1 MSLQTQSS
9 GGSSCSNGSFHG
21 SHNFDGQ
28 VFSEVVGDG
37 PTFSSRQGVDCNRWR
52 DLFPLPLLPDRLSA
66 PRLQSGYISIGS
78 KRNFR
83 RRAHHASQVNQIIS
97 TLNEMTGHG
106 GEHRFKPSKAQKC
119 AQQSL
124 LVQVAHS
131 PKCAAPVQLRE
142 AVHEL
147 LHLSPSSYLAEEEA
161 RSTVRSYNKGLVSLP
176 NPGDKVFSAESL
188 LDDIGRD
195 ILWDPI
201 DKLFSPEVS
210 LDSKLKPYMDDV
222 LRNDSR
228 AYHDFVGD
236 LWKRGMLK
244 FGGDR
249 RSTVTPF
256 FVAKKNGKLRLVL
269 DCRASNQ
276 FFRPPP
282 DIAMSAGYSFA
293 QLELEPEDTMY
304 VAQSDIQD
312 YFYSI
317 GLPDFLHPFFALP
330 PIRPEWLAEQIQEL
344 QGWDHRVACYPQLVV
359 IPMGWSWAMYFAQRI
374 HQHQVMLGT
383 GMSFEEI
390 LVDGRPAPLLR
401 SVKAIAVPYADNLN
415 IVGVSR
421 EHVQD
426 LKDKAVARLREVGF
440 RVHEEEDAQPHAK
453 ALGFILDGQR
463 GRAHPIPEKRDR
475 VIATLRWLSGRPR
488 VSGRVLERVIGHCIH
503 FFMLRR
509 ELLSIFRSVYDFK
522 TAHYTT
528 QKRLWRSA
536 ADECRWAANLLV
548 ICEADLKKSWSSTLT
563 ASDACLSGTATCSLE
578 LEPSEIRIMGSC
590 RELWRFRSND
600 PSCKA
605 RDSVLALDPFKDV
618 ETVLPWHVL
627 EDPFRINQQFPNVRK
642 DVATSPEWKL
652 QFSARMTKAE
662 HITILE
668 GRASLQSF
676 RHKLR
681 SVNHF
686 GKRHLHLG
694 DNLGMVLAFDRG
706 RAKAIPLLFCC
717 RRAAA
722 LSFASNSVFCHRWIP
737 SEWNP
742 ADGPSRRWEKTRKVE
757 VSARKKA
764 KEVSKKIY
772 PSKGQVDQCYIPS
785 ADIDPRFETSCS
797 VGDQIIKS
805 TNMRAIRSQVR
816 GKNAEERSAKRASLT
831 HNLQAPPRF
840 NGQTAL
846 EVMAVSPRTSKDY
859 QRRVLVFQGYC
870 RIHQLETT
878 TSCQIDH
885 ALTLFLNQGF
895 SEGMD
900 ISEAAKFFA
909 SVMEANPVVGRTGLV
924 RSKRAL
930 KGWKNL
936 DPGNSRSPLAWPFI
950 SLMATTLMQLGL
962 PHAALCILT
971 MFSTYIRPSEALKI
985 RCQDLVRSVQLW
997 VAWAINLNPLE
1008 SMEQSKVGLSDEA
1021 ILLDSQGMDFLG
1033 PALERL
1039 RTGAAPT
1046 DLLFCMDYPTLHAS
1060 WKKALISLNL
1070 PQDFAVL
1077 YQIRHSGASWDAL
1090 RKYRS
1095 LLEIKLRQIRKRA
1108 EASPRLLKGMV
1119 SAFTCP

>member
-1 MSLQTQSS
+1 
-9 GGSSCSNGSFHG
+9 
-21 SHNFDGQ
+21 
-28 VFSEVVGDG
+28 
-37 PTFSSRQGVDCNRWR
+37 
-52 DLFPLPLLPDRLSA
+52 
-66 PRLQSGYISIGS
+66 
-78 KRNFR
+78 
-83 RRAHHASQVNQIIS
+83 
-97 TLNEMTGHG
+97 
-106 GEHRFKPSKAQKC
+106 
-119 AQQSL
+119 
-124 LVQVAHS
+124 
-131 PKCAAPVQLRE
+131 
-142 AVHEL
+142 
-147 LHLSPSSYLAEEEA
+147 
-161 RSTVRSYNKGLVSLP
+161 
-176 NPGDKVFSAESL
+176 
-188 LDDIGRD
+188 
-195 ILWDPI
+195 
-201 DKLFSPEVS
+201 
-210 LDSKLKPYMDDV
+210 
-222 LRNDSR
+222 
-228 AYHDFVGD
+228 
-236 LWKRGMLK
+236 
-244 FGGDR
+244 
-249 RSTVTPF
+249 
-256 FVAKKNGKLRLVL
+256 
-269 DCRASNQ
+269 
-276 FFRPPP
+276 
-282 DIAMSAGYSFA
+282 
-293 QLELEPEDTMY
+293 
-304 VAQSDIQD
+304 
-312 YFYSI
+312 
-317 GLPDFLHPFFALP
+317 
-330 PIRPEWLAEQIQEL
+330 
-344 QGWDHRVACYPQLVV
+344 
-359 IPMGWSWAMYFAQRI
+359 
-374 HQHQVMLGT
+374 
-383 GMSFEEI
+383 MSFEEI

-463 GRAHPIPEKRDR
+463 GRVHPIPEKRDR

-548 ICEADLKKSWSSTLT
+548 ICEADLKKPWSSTLT

-805 TNMRAIRSQVR
+805 TEYERNSISSTGQKCR
-816 GKNAEERSAKRASLT
+816 GEECKE
-831 HNLQAPPRF
+831 
-840 NGQTAL
+840 GQPGPQ
-846 EVMAVSPRTSKDY
+846 SPSTSKVQWTD
-859 QRRVLVFQGYC
+859 
-870 RIHQLETT
+870 
-878 TSCQIDH
+878 
-885 ALTLFLNQGF
+885 
-895 SEGMD
+895 
-900 ISEAAKFFA
+900 
-909 SVMEANPVVGRTGLV
+909 SVGGDGSFP
-924 RSKRAL
+924 
-930 KGWKNL
+930 KN
-936 DPGNSRSPLAWPFI
+936 F
-950 SLMATTLMQLGL
+950 
-962 PHAALCILT
+962 
-971 MFSTYIRPSEALKI
+971 
-985 RCQDLVRSVQLW
+985 
-997 VAWAINLNPLE
+997 
-1008 SMEQSKVGLSDEA
+1008 
-1021 ILLDSQGMDFLG
+1021 
-1033 PALERL
+1033 ERL
-1039 RTGAAPT
+1039 P
-1046 DLLFCMDYPTLHAS
+1046 
-1060 WKKALISLNL
+1060 KKSFGI
-1070 PQDFAVL
+1070 
-1077 YQIRHSGASWDAL
+1077 
-1090 RKYRS
+1090 
-1095 LLEIKLRQIRKRA
+1095 
-1108 EASPRLLKGMV
+1108 PRLLQDTSVRDHNILSNRPCLDLVPQPGFIFRRDGHLRGGQIFCFSHGSKPCGRANGTGEKQAGSQRMEKPRSGQQPLASSLAIHQPNGNNVDAVRSSTCRPLHSHNVLNLHSSQRSSEDKVSRPGSISAVGGLVGDQSQPTRVHGAVKGGALGRGYPTGFTRDGFLGARLGETKDGCGSNRPPIPHGLSHPARQLEEGFDQSQPSSGLCSVVPDSTQRCFVGCSEKISQPVGDQVEGQVGSRQQFEEIRESCSSCPALRTTLPTDQEEGRGISKVVEGHGLRIYVPMKPN
-1119 SAFTCP
+1119 SKKPILECYAGCAAFSKALARQGFTVHAIDIQ

>member
-1 MSLQTQSS
+1 
-9 GGSSCSNGSFHG
+9 
-21 SHNFDGQ
+21 
-28 VFSEVVGDG
+28 
-37 PTFSSRQGVDCNRWR
+37 
-52 DLFPLPLLPDRLSA
+52 
-66 PRLQSGYISIGS
+66 
-78 KRNFR
+78 
-83 RRAHHASQVNQIIS
+83 
-97 TLNEMTGHG
+97 
-106 GEHRFKPSKAQKC
+106 
-119 AQQSL
+119 
-124 LVQVAHS
+124 
-131 PKCAAPVQLRE
+131 
-142 AVHEL
+142 
-147 LHLSPSSYLAEEEA
+147 
-161 RSTVRSYNKGLVSLP
+161 
-176 NPGDKVFSAESL
+176 
-188 LDDIGRD
+188 
-195 ILWDPI
+195 
-201 DKLFSPEVS
+201 
-210 LDSKLKPYMDDV
+210 
-222 LRNDSR
+222 
-228 AYHDFVGD
+228 
-236 LWKRGMLK
+236 
-244 FGGDR
+244 
-249 RSTVTPF
+249 
-256 FVAKKNGKLRLVL
+256 
-269 DCRASNQ
+269 
-276 FFRPPP
+276 
-282 DIAMSAGYSFA
+282 
-293 QLELEPEDTMY
+293 
-304 VAQSDIQD
+304 
-312 YFYSI
+312 
-317 GLPDFLHPFFALP
+317 
-330 PIRPEWLAEQIQEL
+330 
-344 QGWDHRVACYPQLVV
+344 
-359 IPMGWSWAMYFAQRI
+359 
-374 HQHQVMLGT
+374 
-383 GMSFEEI
+383 MSFEEI

-401 SVKAIAVPYADNLN
+401 SLKAIAVPYADNLN

-463 GRAHPIPEKRDR
+463 GRVHPIPEKRDR

-548 ICEADLKKSWSSTLT
+548 ICEADLKKPWSSTLT

-605 RDSVLALDPFKDV
+605 RDSVLAMDPFKDV

-805 TNMRAIRSQVR
+805 TEYESNSISSTGQKCR
-816 GKNAEERSAKRASLT
+816 GEECKE
-831 HNLQAPPRF
+831 
-840 NGQTAL
+840 GQPGPQ
-846 EVMAVSPRTSKDY
+846 SPSTSKVQWTDSVGGDG
-859 QRRVLVFQGYC
+859 RRVLVFQGYC

-985 RCQDLVRSVQLW
+985 RCQDLVRSVQLG

-1008 SMEQSKVGLSDEA
+1008 SMEQSKA

-1046 DLLFCMDYPTLHAS
+1046 DLLFRMDYPTLHAS

-1095 LLEIKLRQIRKRA
+1095 LLEIKLRGRWAADSSLKRYENHAQVAQHFERLSPQIRKRA